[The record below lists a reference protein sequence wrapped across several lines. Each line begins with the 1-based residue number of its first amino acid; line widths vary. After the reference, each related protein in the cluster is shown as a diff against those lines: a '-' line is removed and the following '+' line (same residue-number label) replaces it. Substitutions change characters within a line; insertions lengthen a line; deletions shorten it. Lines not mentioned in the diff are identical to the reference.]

1 MSDEKQPTRRFEP
14 PPWERE
20 AFERFERERAQA
32 QAAQE
37 LEAALAAVR
46 TDAARPAA
54 EEPAP
59 VAQDPAVTGASP
71 TTVEP
76 VVTNAERPAVP
87 ERQIQAMLVELRVE
101 EPTAGSVNMT
111 LVNAV
116 VGFLGVTGAFVIVQA
131 ALLFAGA
138 RTSEASG
145 TMLAATLS
153 FLVLLAGIG
162 FLAGAVMLFRKY
174 HR

>member
-20 AFERFERERAQA
+20 AFERFERERAQSR
-32 QAAQE
+32 AAQE

-46 TDAARPAA
+46 ADDVPPTAEEREPAA
-54 EEPAP
+54 PDHATTEAP
-59 VAQDPAVTGASP
+59 LPTAEPAVTSGEQSG
-71 TTVEP
+71 VS
-76 VVTNAERPAVP
+76 

-101 EPTAGSVNMT
+101 EPATGGVNMT
-111 LVNAV
+111 LINAV
-116 VGFLGVTGAFVIVQA
+116 IGFLGVTGLFVIVQA

-138 RTSEASG
+138 RTSEAAG

-153 FLVLLAGIG
+153 FLVLLAGAG

>member
-20 AFERFERERAQA
+20 AFERFERERAQSR
-32 QAAQE
+32 AAEE

-46 TDAARPAA
+46 ADDARPAA
-54 EEPAP
+54 EEPPPAARDHATTEAP
-59 VAQDPAVTGASP
+59 LTAA
-71 TTVEP
+71 EP
-76 VVTNAERPAVP
+76 VVTGGEQPGVS

-111 LVNAV
+111 LINAV
-116 VGFLGVTGAFVIVQA
+116 VGFLGVTGLFVIVQA

-153 FLVLLAGIG
+153 FLVLLAGVG

>member
-20 AFERFERERAQA
+20 AFERFERERAQSR
-32 QAAQE
+32 AAEE

-46 TDAARPAA
+46 ADDARPAA
-54 EEPAP
+54 EAPPPA
-59 VAQDPAVTGASP
+59 ARDHA
-71 TTVEP
+71 TTEAPLTAAEP
-76 VVTNAERPAVP
+76 VVTGGEQPGVS

-111 LVNAV
+111 LINAV
-116 VGFLGVTGAFVIVQA
+116 VGFLGVTGLFVIVQA

-153 FLVLLAGIG
+153 FLVLLAGVG